1 MVVKG
6 GREMKR
12 LIRTEFFILSKSVL
26 YRRMLFI
33 CFLVA
38 LNSAG
43 IDRHYTGI
51 AHATGYEWFCIVQLT
66 GGVWIIPIC
75 IFAADYAAGAFA
87 DRTCTVSLLCGFTR
101 GKIFG
106 AKVIVYLIG
115 LAPLYLMNTIIG
127 TLSRTI
133 QFGFGA
139 ELNTG
144 TIVQMLKAFAYY
156 IMTYP
161 VIIGMFFFMWA
172 VITQS
177 RAGTI
182 GFGFGAVQAIGSITS
197 YAGYKIGY
205 MEDSIGKKIGEFI
218 FQFNPL
224 YQIHSLMKP
233 QLFKQIPFWLFCL
246 SALVWLGLILSVSM
260 RIFKRR
266 DLK

>member
-1 MVVKG
+1 
-6 GREMKR
+6 MKR
-12 LIRTEFFILSKSVL
+12 LIKTEFFILSKSVL
-26 YRRMLFI
+26 YRRLLVI
-33 CFLVA
+33 CFLIA

-43 IDRHYTGI
+43 LDKHYTGI
-51 AHATGYEWFCIVQLT
+51 VHVTGYEWFCIVQLT
-66 GGVWIIPIC
+66 GGIVLIPIC
-75 IFAADYAAGAFA
+75 IFAADYVAGAFA
-87 DRTCTVSLLCGFTR
+87 NRTCTVGLMCGFTR
-101 GKIFG
+101 EKIFS

-115 LAPLYLMNTIIG
+115 LVPFYLMNTIIG

-139 ELNTG
+139 ELNLSTL
-144 TIVQMLKAFAYY
+144 VQMLKAFTYY

-161 VIIGMFFFMWA
+161 IITGMFFFMWA

-177 RAGTI
+177 RVGTI
-182 GFGFGAVQAIGSITS
+182 GFGLGTLQIVGSITS

-233 QLFKQIPFWLFCL
+233 HLFKQIPFLMFFI
-246 SALVWLGLILSVSM
+246 SAIIWFGLILLISI
-260 RIFKRR
+260 RIFKGQ